1 MCDSLIFQN
10 VSKFFESKIILNNI
24 SFNIE
29 KGKITAFLGQNGAG
43 KTTTLKIAMGLL
55 IPDEGEVF
63 INNKSIENMKKEVT
77 FIPDYPYLYEEL
89 TGREY
94 LKFIIELTNLD
105 ISDDEVNGRITYYEL
120 DKEVDKII
128 KNLSLGNKKKL
139 ALLGSLLN
147 KPSVLLLDEFISGID
162 PVNMKKIKS
171 ILKDYTLEGNSVLL
185 STHQLEVAQTFCD
198 ALVLINEGKIIKQ
211 ERDISS
217 IFKESENLE
226 EYFISIL
233 NMTGETQ
240 ND

>member
-1 MCDSLIFQN
+1 MSISLSFQN
-10 VSKFFESKIILNNI
+10 VSKIFESKKILNNI
-24 SFNIE
+24 SFDIE

-55 IPDEGEVF
+55 IPDKGQVF
-63 INNKSIENMKKEVT
+63 IDNKSIEKVKKEVT

-105 ISDDEVNGRITYYEL
+105 ISEGEVNEHISYYEL
-120 DKEVDKII
+120 GKEIDKII

-198 ALVLINEGKIIKQ
+198 ALILINEGNIIKQ
-211 ERDISS
+211 ERDISN

-233 NMTGETQ
+233 NMTGDTP

>member
-1 MCDSLIFQN
+1 MCDSLTLQN
-10 VSKFFESKIILNNI
+10 VSKFFESKKILNNI

-29 KGKITAFLGQNGAG
+29 KGKITAFLGQNGSG

-55 IPDEGEVF
+55 VPDEGEVF

-94 LKFIIELTNLD
+94 LKFIIELTNLV
-105 ISDDEVNGRITYYEL
+105 ISEEEVNERITYFEL
-120 DKEVDKII
+120 NKEIDKII

-171 ILKDYTLEGNSVLL
+171 ILKEYTLEGNSVLL

-211 ERDISS
+211 EREIAS

-233 NMTGETQ
+233 NMTGDTQ
-240 ND
+240 YD

>member
-105 ISDDEVNGRITYYEL
+105 ISDEVVNGRITYYEL

>member
-1 MCDSLIFQN
+1 MCDSLKLQN
-10 VSKFFESKIILNNI
+10 VSKFFESKKILNNI

-29 KGKITAFLGQNGAG
+29 KGKITAFLGQNGSG

-55 IPDEGEVF
+55 VPDEGEVF

-94 LKFIIELTNLD
+94 LKFIIELTNLV
-105 ISDDEVNGRITYYEL
+105 ISEEEVNERITYYEL
-120 DKEVDKII
+120 NKEIDKII

-211 ERDISS
+211 EREIAS

-233 NMTGETQ
+233 NMTGDTQ
-240 ND
+240 YD